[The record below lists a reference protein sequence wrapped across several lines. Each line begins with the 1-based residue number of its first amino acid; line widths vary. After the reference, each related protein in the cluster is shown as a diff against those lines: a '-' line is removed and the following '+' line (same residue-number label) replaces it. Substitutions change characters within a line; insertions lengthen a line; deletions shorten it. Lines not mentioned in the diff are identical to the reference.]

1 MKDFNDKET
10 TICNCEHEYIIAV
23 RGFISYREIFSL
35 TISVPRS
42 RLFPTGKIV
51 ISFMNTIPEFV
62 FSFKYRIYV
71 YTHMC
76 LYIYIKSKAY
86 TSLQL
91 AFSLNNI
98 SEACFHVS
106 SCSIENIRVYLTCP
120 SDRHLG
126 FSLFPLFF
134 VGVGWGW
141 SNWLFL
147 KVLLFLHLCEFL
159 SR

>member
-1 MKDFNDKET
+1 M
-10 TICNCEHEYIIAV
+10 
-23 RGFISYREIFSL
+23 SL
-35 TISVPRS
+35 GLGCSPE
-42 RLFPTGKIV
+42 GKIV

-106 SCSIENIRVYLTCP
+106 SCSIKNIRVYLTCP
-120 SDRHLG
+120 FDRHLG
-126 FSLFPLFF
+126 FRLFPFF
-134 VGVGWGW
+134 FCGGRVIDY
-141 SNWLFL
+141 S
-147 KVLLFLHLCEFL
+147 
-159 SR
+159 